1 MDHNVKEYF
10 LSGTRKITKVIPCN
24 GYVLTLEFD
33 NGELK
38 TFDMSENSMEFLKY
52 LKIRKNLGKCL
63 LTSTVILLGI
73 KIKRL
78 TLMLFGTI
86 ELIFAKI
93 LFLWPLLL

>member
-1 MDHNVKEYF
+1 MDQKVKEYF

-52 LKIRKNLGKCL
+52 LKIRENLGKCL
-63 LTSTVILLGI
+63 LTSTVILLGK
-73 KIKRL
+73 KIKAF
-78 TLMLFGTI
+78 TLMLFVTI